1 MKRQFYLHRVNAPLC
16 ADSVVYHVWAGESVR
31 EQIQL
36 SKLMSWAFQ
45 TGATLR
51 SWSEEIDHYLWYEA
65 ERVFAEVGLLNFG
78 FSRADL
84 TVAEALTLA
93 LTGQWLA
100 YENSLTMP
108 KNLISMLSVLDPIS
122 VDKEKSS
129 IRRSKIRPLPRKNLS
144 QEDRNLK
151 TVIRFV

>member
-1 MKRQFYLHRVNAPLC
+1 MKRQFYLHRVNAPMC

-45 TGATLR
+45 SGATLR

-65 ERVFAEVGLLNFG
+65 ERVFTEVGLLNFG

-84 TVAEALTLA
+84 TVSEALSLA
-93 LTGQWLA
+93 LTDQWQA
-100 YENSLTMP
+100 FEKSLTLP

-122 VDKEKSS
+122 VDRKKSS
-129 IRRSKIRPLPRKNLS
+129 IRRSPILSLPRQNLS
-144 QEDRNLK
+144 QSGEPDRSIISF
-151 TVIRFV
+151 T